1 MSAGRSRRPLG
12 ASLNQFFRR
21 KTGRRSIGDW
31 IFLGIVAFA
40 ALLLAV
46 MAAVLV
52 GVLVQSSWPSL
63 TRYGIGF
70 LWGPVWNSNTKYNIF
85 GALPFVEGTL
95 VTSFL
100 GLLLALPVSIGVAIF
115 LSEQAPAWVR
125 TPLGAVVDLLA
136 AVPSVV
142 FGFWGLYVL
151 VPIMQHTVEPEMQV
165 VLGSSALFGG
175 TTPGTG
181 IFTAGV
187 VLAIMI
193 IPTIS
198 AVSREVLLAVP
209 QSQREAALSVGAT
222 KWEAIRIGVLKYS
235 RAGILGA
242 VILGLGRAIGET
254 IAVTMVIGNRDGTFT
269 SLFAQGQTMASLIA
283 NEFLDPT
290 SPIDKSALIEIGL
303 LLLVVT
309 IMVNIVARGLIWR
322 LTKGGR

>member
-1 MSAGRSRRPLG
+1 MSSGGPRRPFG

-21 KTGRRSIGDW
+21 GAGRRSIGDW

-70 LWGPVWNSNTKYNIF
+70 LWGPVWNSNTKYNSF

-115 LSEQAPAWVR
+115 LSEQAPSWVR

-151 VPIMQHTVEPEMQV
+151 VPIMQHSVEPDMQA

-254 IAVTMVIGNRDGTFT
+254 IAVTMVIGNRDSTFT
-269 SLFAQGQTMASLIA
+269 SLFSQGQTMASLIA

-309 IMVNIVARGLIWR
+309 ILVNIVARGLIWR